1 MNTHPLVARA
11 ASAYAL
17 LIRVA
22 SSLKCPFLLIV
33 RLYWGWAFF
42 QTGKGQLSDLS
53 RPTEFFASL
62 HIPFP
67 AFNALLAGATECFGG
82 LLLVIGL
89 GSRLVSIPLAFLLC
103 VAYVTADNEALR
115 AIFSDPDKFL
125 SATEFQFLFAVL
137 IVLIF
142 GPGKISLDHLIG
154 KKFGPPASEPT
165 TPSA

>member
-11 ASAYAL
+11 RTAYAL

-22 SSLKCPFLLIV
+22 SCLKCPFLLAV

-42 QTGKGQLSDLS
+42 LTGKGKLSDLS
-53 RPTEFFASL
+53 RPTEYFASL

-67 AFNALLAGATECFGG
+67 ALNAILAGATECFGG
-82 LLLVIGL
+82 LLLLIGL
-89 GSRLVSIPLAFLLC
+89 GSRLISIPLAFLLC

-115 AIFSDPDKFL
+115 AIFSDPDKFV
-125 SATEFQFLFAVL
+125 SAAEFQFLFAVL

-142 GPGKISLDHLIG
+142 GPGMISIDYLIG
-154 KKFGPPASEPT
+154 KKFGTPASEPT
-165 TPSA
+165 TRSA